1 MMHQPNFKKILNSDT
16 GKIVISALL
25 GLGLATLFQR
35 VCNDKNCIL
44 FHGPVITE
52 IDDKIYKY
60 GEKCYKYTTRPEICD
75 PTKRIIDI
83 SHKEQF
89 KQTIKQYNS

>member
-1 MMHQPNFKKILNSDT
+1 MLHQPNFKKILNSES

-44 FHGPVITE
+44 FHGPVISE
-52 IDDKIYKY
+52 VEGKIFNY
-60 GEKCYKYTTRPEICD
+60 GEKCYKYTPRSEICD
-75 PTKRIIDI
+75 SSKRIIDI
-83 SHKEQF
+83 SHKEQMT
-89 KQTIKQYNS
+89 KMNE